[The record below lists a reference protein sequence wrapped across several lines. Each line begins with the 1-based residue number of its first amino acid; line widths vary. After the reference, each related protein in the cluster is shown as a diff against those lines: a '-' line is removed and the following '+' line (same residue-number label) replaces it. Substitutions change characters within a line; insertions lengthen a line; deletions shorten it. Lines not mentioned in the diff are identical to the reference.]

1 MGNDSLEIPLC
12 HWPQPG
18 FDRHATV
25 LQFNSGWRLPNLTR
39 RITMNFIPTA
49 LPEVVIVEPK
59 VFGDS
64 RGFFFEA
71 YRQDRFVAAGLPGTW
86 VQDNISRSQ
95 QNVVRGLHFQIV
107 QPQGK
112 LVRCLRGTIY
122 DVAVD
127 VRRSSPT
134 FGKWV
139 GVELS
144 GENKRALYVPI
155 GFAHGFSV
163 LSESADVEYKCTDL
177 YAPQHERSLIWN
189 DPTVGVQWPIE
200 GDAILSP
207 KDLLAKPL
215 GELECYP

>member
-1 MGNDSLEIPLC
+1 
-12 HWPQPG
+12 
-18 FDRHATV
+18 
-25 LQFNSGWRLPNLTR
+25 
-39 RITMNFIPTA
+39 MNAIPTE
-49 LPEVVIVEPK
+49 LPDVIIVEPK

-71 YRQDRFVAAGLPGTW
+71 FRADSFAAAGLPTEW
-86 VQDNISRSQ
+86 KQDNISRSQ
-95 QNVVRGLHFQIV
+95 KNVLRGLHFQLT

-112 LVRCLRGTIY
+112 LVRCLRGAIY

-144 GENKRALYVPI
+144 EENRRALYVPI
-155 GFAHGFSV
+155 GFAHGFCV
-163 LSESADVEYKCTDL
+163 LSDLADVEYKCTDL
-177 YAPQHERSLIWN
+177 YAPQNERSLIWN
-189 DPTVGVQWPIE
+189 DPTVGVKWPLTGE
-200 GDAILSP
+200 AILSP

-215 GELECYP
+215 GELECYE